1 VSLSL
6 SLYIH
11 IPFCN
16 SFCDYCD
23 FYSVEAK
30 EKQIDVFLD
39 SLIADINY
47 QIEYFDV
54 GEIKTVYIGGGTPSI
69 LGERITILLDALKKK
84 TWFSPVEFTV
94 EAKPE
99 SAAEGFLCACK
110 EGGVNRLSLGV
121 QTFHE
126 PSRKAVNRTGDSALL
141 EKRLALAKHF
151 FPDSLSVDLITG
163 LPYQNEKTVL
173 DDVKRLLTFDPAHI
187 SLYSLTV
194 ESGTSLEQKLKAKE
208 ITLPENDFSDSLW
221 LSCRDALEEAGFW
234 HYEISNF
241 AKNGKVCRHNI
252 RYWLMEGWIGAGPA
266 ASGTVIDEKNG
277 TAKRFTYPP
286 DIDAYNASVSV
297 KNAICEELDKSVLM
311 RESLLM
317 GFRYCDG
324 PDRLLFK
331 KRFGCSVEDCIPQ
344 TLEKWK
350 NKDIMLFLNSF
361 LSDAFNELDK
371 NVKK

>member
-1 VSLSL
+1 VSLNL

-23 FYSVEAK
+23 FYSVIA
-30 EKQIDVFLD
+30 EKDKLRKNRIDVFLN

-47 QIEYFDV
+47 QIEYFNV
-54 GEIKTVYIGGGTPSI
+54 KEIKTVYIGGGTPSV
-69 LGERITILLDALKKK
+69 LGERITVLFDALKKI

-94 EAKPE
+94 EANPE
-99 SAAEGFLCACK
+99 SAAEDFLCACK

-126 PSRKAVNRTGDSALL
+126 PSRKAVTRIGDAALL
-141 EKRLALAKHF
+141 ERRLALAKRF

-173 DDVKRLLTFDPAHI
+173 NDIKRLLDFDPAHI

-194 ESGTSLEQKLKAKE
+194 ESNTPLEQKLAAKE
-208 ITLPENDFSDSLW
+208 IILPENDFSDSLW
-221 LSCRDALEEAGFW
+221 LSCRDALKEAGFW

-252 RYWLMEGWIGAGPA
+252 RYWLMEGWLGAGPA
-266 ASGTVIDEKNG
+266 ASGTVINEEDG
-277 TAKRFTYPP
+277 TAKRFTYPS
-286 DIDAYNASVSV
+286 DIDAYNASPFI
-297 KNAICEELDKSVLM
+297 KNTICEELDKSVLM

-317 GFRYCDG
+317 GFRYCEG
-324 PDRLLFK
+324 PDKLLFK
-331 KRFGCSVEDCIPQ
+331 KRFGCSVEDCIPR

-361 LSDAFNELDK
+361 LSDAFNELD
-371 NVKK
+371 

>member
-1 VSLSL
+1 MSLSL

-23 FYSVEAK
+23 FYSVIAK
-30 EKQIDVFLD
+30 NGKFDIFLD
-39 SLIADINY
+39 SIIADINY
-47 QIEYFDV
+47 QIEYFKISK
-54 GEIKTVYIGGGTPSI
+54 IKTVYIGGGTPSV
-69 LGERITILLDALKKK
+69 LGKRITVLLDALKKIPD
-84 TWFSPVEFTV
+84 FAPEEFTV
-94 EAKPE
+94 EVNPE
-99 SAAEGFLCACK
+99 SATEEFLCACK

-126 PSRKAVNRTGDSALL
+126 RSRRAVNRIGDAALP
-141 EKRLALAKHF
+141 EKCLALAKRF

-163 LPYQNEKTVL
+163 FPYQNEKTVL
-173 DDVKRLLTFDPAHI
+173 NDIKRLLDFDPAHV

-194 ESGTSLEQKLKAKE
+194 EKGTSLEQKITAKE
-208 ITLPENDFSDSLW
+208 IIPLENDFSDSLW
-221 LSCRDALEEAGFW
+221 LLCREELIKAGFW

-241 AKNGKVCRHNI
+241 AKNKKVCRHNI

-266 ASGTVIDEKNG
+266 ASGTVINEENG
-277 TAKRFTYPP
+277 TAKRFTYPS
-286 DIDAYNASVSV
+286 DIEAYNSSPFI
-297 KNAICEELDKSVLM
+297 KNAICEELGTNILI

-317 GFRYCDG
+317 GYRYCEG
-324 PDRLLFK
+324 PDKVLFK
-331 KRFGCSVEDCIPQ
+331 KRFGRNVEDCIPQ

-361 LSDAFNELDK
+361 LFDAFDELD
-371 NVKK
+371 

>member
-1 VSLSL
+1 MSLPL

-23 FYSVEAK
+23 FYSVMAK
-30 EKQIDVFLD
+30 KNNQIDVFID

-47 QIEYFDV
+47 QIEYFNV
-54 GEIKTVYIGGGTPSI
+54 NEINTVYIGGGTPSVF
-69 LGERITILLDALKKK
+69 GKRITVLLDALKKFK
-84 TWFSPVEFTV
+84 WFSPAEFTV
-94 EAKPE
+94 EANPE
-99 SAAEGFLCACK
+99 STTEDFLCACK

-126 PSRKAVNRTGDSALL
+126 PSRKAVNRIGDSALL
-141 EKRLALAKHF
+141 ERRLALAKRF

-163 LPYQNEKTVL
+163 LPFQNEKTVL
-173 DDVKRLLTFDPAHI
+173 NDINRLLVFEPGHI

-194 ESGTSLEQKLKAKE
+194 EDNTPLEKKIKANE
-208 ITLPENDFSDSLW
+208 INLPGNDFSDSLW
-221 LSCRDALEEAGFW
+221 LSCRDALEDAGFC

-266 ASGTVIDEKNG
+266 ASGTVINEENG
-277 TAKRFTYPP
+277 TAKRFTYAP
-286 DIDAYNASVSV
+286 DIDAYNASPFI
-297 KNAICEELDKSVLM
+297 KNATCEELDKNILM

-317 GFRYCDG
+317 GFRYCEG
-324 PDRLLFK
+324 PDKYLFK
-331 KRFGCSVEDCIPQ
+331 KRFGCSVEDCIPK
-344 TLEKWK
+344 TLDKWK

-361 LSDAFNELDK
+361 LSDAFNELD
-371 NVKK
+371 